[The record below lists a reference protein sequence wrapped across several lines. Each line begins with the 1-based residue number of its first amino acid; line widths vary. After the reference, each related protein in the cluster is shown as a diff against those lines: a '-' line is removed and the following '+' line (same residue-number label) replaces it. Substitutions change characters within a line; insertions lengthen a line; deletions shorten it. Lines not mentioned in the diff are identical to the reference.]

1 VKTFSRLV
9 LLLGLSISPVSC
21 DASHMVRLRHGI
33 FFGECAG
40 YCGSE
45 IEVSGSDVVYKA
57 RDIGR
62 GRQSPRPDTTKRASI
77 TPQAW
82 NQLLH
87 SVQESEFLKLND
99 RYGCPDCADQ
109 GGEWI
114 EILFADGKAKKV
126 TFDYNRPPK
135 EVLDIVKKLQAIQRT
150 FNGKP
155 GVLGSAGPIPNE
167 PAHR

>member
-1 VKTFSRLV
+1 MKTLCRLA

-21 DASHMVRLRHGI
+21 GASHMIRHGV

-40 YCGSE
+40 YCVSE
-45 IEVSGSDVVYKA
+45 IEVSGTEVVYKA

-62 GRQSPRPDTTKRASI
+62 GRQSPRPDKTKRASI

-114 EILFADGKAKKV
+114 EIRFADGKAKKV

-135 EVLDIVKKLQAIQRT
+135 EVLDIVKKLQAIQMT
-150 FNGKP
+150 FNDKP
-155 GVLGSAGPIPNE
+155 AVLGGAGPIPNK
-167 PAHR
+167 PTPR

>member
-1 VKTFSRLV
+1 MKTFCRLA

-21 DASHMVRLRHGI
+21 SASHMIRLRHGL

-40 YCGSE
+40 YCASE
-45 IEVSGSDVVYKA
+45 IEVSRTDVIYKA
-57 RDIGR
+57 RYFGP
-62 GRQSPRPDTTKRASI
+62 PRESLPPERTRRASI
-77 TPQAW
+77 TADAW
-82 NQLLH
+82 NQLLD
-87 SVQESEFLKLND
+87 SVQEGEFLKLND

-114 EILFADGKAKKV
+114 EIRFADGKAKKV

-135 EVLDIVKKLQAIQRT
+135 EVLGIVKKLQAIRMT
-150 FNGKP
+150 FNDKP

-167 PAHR
+167 PRPR